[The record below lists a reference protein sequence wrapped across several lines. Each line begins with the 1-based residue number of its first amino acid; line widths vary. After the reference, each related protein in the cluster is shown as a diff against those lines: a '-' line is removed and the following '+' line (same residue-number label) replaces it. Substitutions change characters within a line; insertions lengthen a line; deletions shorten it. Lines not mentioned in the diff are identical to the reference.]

1 MLTQKNQTATKVAII
16 TDQHFG
22 ARNDSTHFL
31 DYYEKFY
38 KDTFFPT
45 IDEHGINTVLIL
57 GDTFD
62 RRKYVNFYSLKRTKE
77 MFFDELAK
85 RGIKVHMLAGNH
97 DTYFKNTNDVNSVRL
112 LLKEYNNIHVI
123 DEPCTIYLTDEND
136 RFGDKFKYPIAM
148 IPWICPE
155 NYEQSLGEIK
165 NTTADICMGHFEIA
179 GFAMHR
185 GMPSH
190 EGLSRDLF
198 NRFDMVF
205 SGHYHHRS
213 SQDNIRYLGNPYEL
227 TWQDYNDPRGF
238 HVFDLADRSLQ
249 FIENPNV
256 MFHRITYD
264 DKENS
269 ITEITSK
276 DLTKYTNTYVKVVV
290 LNKTNPYLFDKFM
303 NNLYNVN
310 PIDITIA
317 EDFTDLTEGVEDDM
331 IDQAEDTMTII
342 GKYVDGIKEEHIDNE
357 KLKTVLK
364 ELYVEALNQ
373 EQA

>member
-1 MLTQKNQTATKVAII
+1 MKVAII

-38 KDTFFPT
+38 RDTFFPKL
-45 IDEHGINTVLIL
+45 DKEGITTVLIL

-77 MFFDELAK
+77 MFFDELKK
-85 RGIKVHMLAGNH
+85 RNIQVHMLAGNH
-97 DTYFKNTNDVNSVRL
+97 DTYFKNTNDVNSVDL
-112 LLKEYNNIHVI
+112 LLREYDNITVI
-123 DEPCTIYLTDEND
+123 DSPQTIHLNY
-136 RFGDKFKYPIAM
+136 GDVGSDVCM

-155 NYEQSLGEIK
+155 NYQQCLDEIK
-165 NTTADICMGHFEIA
+165 NTPADICMGHFEIA

-185 GMPSH
+185 GMPSY
-190 EGLSRDLF
+190 EGLNRDIF
-198 NRFDMVF
+198 KRFDMVF

-213 SQDNIRYLGNPYEL
+213 HSDNISYLGNPYEL
-227 TWQDYNDPRGF
+227 TFQDYNDPRGF
-238 HVFDLADRSLQ
+238 HFFDLSTRNLE

-256 MFHRITYD
+256 MFHKILYD
-264 DKENS
+264 DKES
-269 ITEITSK
+269 TITEITNK
-276 DLTKYTNTYVKVVV
+276 DLSKYTNTYVKVVV

-303 NNLYNVN
+303 SNLYNVN
-310 PIDITIA
+310 PLDVTIA

-331 IDQAEDTMTII
+331 IDQAQDTLTII
-342 GKYVDGIKEEHIDNE
+342 NTFVEGIKEDHIDNE
-357 KLKTVLK
+357 KLKSVLK

>member
-1 MLTQKNQTATKVAII
+1 MKVAII

-38 KDTFFPT
+38 RDTFFPKLKEEG
-45 IDEHGINTVLIL
+45 IDTVLIL

-62 RRKYVNFYSLKRTKE
+62 RRKYINFYSLKRTKE
-77 MFFDELAK
+77 MFFEPL
-85 RGIKVHMLAGNH
+85 REMGIKAHMLAGNH

-112 LLKEYNNIHVI
+112 LLQEYNNISVI
-123 DEPCTIYLTDEND
+123 DSPTTIDVD
-136 RFGDKFKYPIAM
+136 GIAICM
-148 IPWICPE
+148 MPWICPE
-155 NYEQSLGEIK
+155 NYDESINTI
-165 NTTADICMGHFEIA
+165 NTTNADICMGHFEIA

-190 EGLSRDLF
+190 EGLDRGLF
-198 NRFDMVF
+198 KKFDTVF

-213 SQDNIRYLGNPYEL
+213 NQDNIRYLGNPYEL

-238 HVFDLADRSLQ
+238 HLFDLDTRNLE

-264 DKENS
+264 DKEES
-269 ITEITSK
+269 ITEITNK
-276 DLTKYTNTYVKVVV
+276 ELGKFAGTYVKVVV

-317 EDFTDLTEGVEDDM
+317 EDFADLTEGVEDDM
-331 IDQAEDTMTII
+331 INEAEDTITII
-342 GKYVDGIKEEHIDNE
+342 NKFVDGIKEDHIDND
-357 KLKTVLK
+357 KLKSVLK
-364 ELYVEALNQ
+364 ELYVEALNL